1 MDGWIST
8 VARTAGYSVTIS
20 DAERRL
26 VWVNDSFTRLTGY
39 THAEIFNKKFSDVLF
54 FAGTD
59 AQTVRRA
66 REAFAAA
73 RAVRFDLLVRG
84 KDGREWWLDTDA
96 QPLFD
101 QDGTLEGW
109 VCIQADVTAQM
120 HAREAARVAE
130 RRFGTLLDAAPEAII
145 GFSDDGTIKLTN
157 ARVPKLF
164 GYSAAELVGSPIE
177 RLIPQLLR
185 SNPVALSNQRFEQS
199 RHGPMN
205 NDMAVFARRKD
216 GSVLPVE
223 ISLGRIELD
232 SGNVVLCIVR
242 DVSEKTLAEEHARG
256 LTRMLAQERQRLRAI
271 IEGTATVTWELDL
284 TTDQVLLN
292 DQFATMIG
300 SDPGAV
306 STLSRDKWRAL
317 IHPDDL
323 PVMQQSLAKARS
335 SADIDLVDE
344 YRVQHAGG
352 GWIWVRSHGK
362 AIALDEAGHPVRFGG
377 LLRDVSTQKRVEF
390 SLVAS
395 ERKFRSLFDR
405 SAVAIGMTDQSTG
418 RFLEANAGL
427 VDCTGYSREELLQL
441 TFWDLTAASGI
452 AATAAEL
459 EKMRLTQRYG
469 PFEKEYRRKDGSI
482 VPVLVSGVPLTD
494 DLGRAVMWTV
504 IQDISTLKNM
514 EAELIRAARQDKL
527 TGLANRA
534 QFMRWLQVSLDRV
547 HSGPQ
552 KWFAVLLVDF
562 DRFKIVN
569 DTLGHSAGDE
579 LLRQIAGRLRNA
591 LRSADTLRDD
601 GGGNLVARM
610 GGDEFL
616 ILVNDLNSPDDAC
629 RTAEQLLHILAS
641 VYNIGDR
648 EVHSTASIGIVTS
661 DCCQV
666 KAEEVVRNADVA
678 MYEAKRAGRARYVVF
693 DEAMHSRLARHAM
706 IEADLR
712 QAIGTADLF
721 LHFQPIVDLNSGRMV
736 SAEALLRWNHPRY
749 GSISPS
755 EFIPIAEESGLIMAV
770 GEWVLKQ
777 ACQSM
782 LGWIRQDPRRA
793 PKTVSINVSRAELSL
808 GTRLIQRLRD
818 TLDAA
823 GLSPQCLQLEITER
837 EVMRNP
843 EAALETLSALRGF
856 GFKLAMDD
864 FGTGTSSLGCLREYP
879 FDTIKIDRTFLKDLT
894 TNRDVLAV
902 IHATLTLIANLGMAG
917 VAEGV
922 EESSQLAILQ
932 SLGCQYG
939 QGYLFSRPV
948 PADELLEAIEVR
960 SESRQAVTG

>member
-1 MDGWIST
+1 MDRWISS

-39 THAEIFNKKFSDVLF
+39 THDEIFKKKFSDVLF
-54 FAGTD
+54 FEGTD
-59 AQTVRRA
+59 RQTVRRVH
-66 REAFAAA
+66 EAFAAA
-73 RAVRFDLLVRG
+73 RAVRFDLLVRA
-84 KDGREWWLDTDA
+84 KDGRERWLDTDA

-101 QDGTLEGW
+101 AGGALEGW

-120 HAREAARVAE
+120 SAREAARAAE

-164 GYSAAELVGSPIE
+164 GYSAAELDGSPIAL
-177 RLIPQLLR
+177 LIPQLL
-185 SNPVALSNQRFEQS
+185 SANPVALSNQGLEHTRRGLLS
-199 RHGPMN
+199 
-205 NDMAVFARRKD
+205 NDMAFFARRKD
-216 GSVLPVE
+216 GRTLPVE
-223 ISLGRIELD
+223 ISLSRIELD

-242 DVSEKTLAEEHARG
+242 DVSEQTLAEEHARG
-256 LTRMLAQERQRLRAI
+256 LTHMLAQERQRLSAI
-271 IEGTATVTWELDL
+271 IKGTETVTWELDL
-284 TTDQVLLN
+284 TADQVLVN
-292 DQFATMIG
+292 EQFAIMIG
-300 SDPGAV
+300 ADYGAV
-306 STLSRDKWRAL
+306 ATMSREKWRAL

-323 PVMQQSLAKARS
+323 PVMQQSLVKA
-335 SADIDLVDE
+335 SATADVDLVDE
-344 YRVQHAGG
+344 YRVQHASGD
-352 GWIWVRSHGK
+352 WIWVRSHGK
-362 AIALDEAGHPVRFGG
+362 AIALDEQGHPVRFGG
-377 LLRDVSTQKRVEF
+377 LLRDVSAQKRVEL

-405 SAVAIGMTDQSTG
+405 SAVAFGMTDRSTG

-427 VDCTGYSREELLQL
+427 VDCTGYSRDELLQM
-441 TFWDLTAASGI
+441 TFWDLTAANGI

-459 EKMRLTQRYG
+459 EKMKLTQRYG

-482 VPVLVSGVPLTD
+482 VPVLVSGVPLVD
-494 DLGRAVMWTV
+494 DRGRAVMWTV

-534 QFMRWLQVSLDRV
+534 QFMQRLQVSLDRA

-552 KWFAVLLVDF
+552 QWFAVLLVDF

-579 LLRQIAGRLRNA
+579 LLRQIAGRLRST
-591 LRSADTLRDD
+591 LRPADTPCDTGTGD
-601 GGGNLVARM
+601 LVARM

-629 RTAEQLLHILAS
+629 RTADRLLQMLAA

-661 DCCQV
+661 DRCQA

-693 DEAMHSRLARHAM
+693 DEAMHARLARHAM
-706 IEADLR
+706 IESDLR
-712 QAIGTADLF
+712 QAIGTTDLF

-736 SAEALLRWNHPRY
+736 SAEALLRWQHPTY
-749 GSISPS
+749 GCISPA
-755 EFIPIAEESGLIMAV
+755 EFIPIAEESGLITAV

-777 ACQSM
+777 ACQAM
-782 LGWIRQDPRRA
+782 LGWLRQDPLRA
-793 PKTVSINVSRAELSL
+793 PKTVSINVSRTELSL

-818 TLDAA
+818 TLEEA

-856 GFKLAMDD
+856 GFRLAMDD

-894 TNRDVLAV
+894 MNRDVLAV

-922 EESSQLAILQ
+922 EEPSQLAILQ

-948 PADELLEAIEVR
+948 PAEELLEALEVR
-960 SESRQAVTG
+960 SEARIAVNA